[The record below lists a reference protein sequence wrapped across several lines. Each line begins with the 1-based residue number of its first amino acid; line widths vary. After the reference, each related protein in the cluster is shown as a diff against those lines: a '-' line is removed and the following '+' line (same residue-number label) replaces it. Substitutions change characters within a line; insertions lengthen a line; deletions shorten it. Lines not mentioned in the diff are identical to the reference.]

1 MRKQYEEL
9 ISHAYSAFNLR
20 DIDKV
25 LLTLDPNV
33 QWANGWEGGY
43 VKGHNELRR
52 NLFPHLPKAV
62 CVGYHYKTL
71 KIKDG
76 YQIKID

>member
-1 MRKQYEEL
+1 MRKQYEDL
-9 ISHAYSAFNLR
+9 ISQAYSAFNLR

-43 VKGHNELRR
+43 VKGHDELR
-52 NLFPHLPKAV
+52 N
-62 CVGYHYKTL
+62 
-71 KIKDG
+71 INSSS
-76 YQIKID
+76 I